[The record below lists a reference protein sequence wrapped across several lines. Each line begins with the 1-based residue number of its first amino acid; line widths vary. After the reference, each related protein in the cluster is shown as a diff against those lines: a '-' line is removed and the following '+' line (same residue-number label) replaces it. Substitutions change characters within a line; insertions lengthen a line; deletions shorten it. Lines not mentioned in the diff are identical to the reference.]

1 MYFPLQVMTRSPK
14 YAISVCKRLDKRPF
28 FHPSLTITYEEQ
40 TRALNLVSEKHNLT
54 LIQKYIVLPKKNKN
68 FIIYG

>member
-1 MYFPLQVMTRSPK
+1 MLL
-14 YAISVCKRLDKRPF
+14 VCKRLDKRPF

-54 LIQKYIVLPKKNKN
+54 LIQKYIVLPKKIKTLSFMVKQLNN
-68 FIIYG
+68 QSLGHF